1 MGWIILLVIIGII
14 SFMLINFFNAKK
26 QQAVKI
32 QQEGGMRKKYS
43 FLVETFLQENP
54 NARVLQENYD
64 LISLINSERGGST
77 VLALVQTFGKVTVK
91 WKFKGLLGEYN
102 LEWTFKEN
110 ENQEQMLKVMTNDI
124 AIKEREILNRRFGQ

>member
-14 SFMLINFFNAKK
+14 SFVLINFLGAKK
-26 QQAVKI
+26 QQAIKI

-43 FLVETFLQENP
+43 YLVETFLQENP

-77 VLALVQTFGKVTVK
+77 VLALVQTFGKVTVQ
-91 WKFKGLLGEYN
+91 WKFKGLLSEYK

-124 AIKEREILNRRFGQ
+124 AIKEREILNRTFR

>member
-14 SFMLINFFNAKK
+14 SFVLINFFDAKK
-26 QQAVKI
+26 QQAIKI

-43 FLVETFLQENP
+43 YLVETFLKENP

-77 VLALVQTFGKVTVK
+77 VLALVQTFGKVTVQ
-91 WKFKGLLGEYN
+91 WKFKGLLGEYK

-124 AIKEREILNRRFGQ
+124 AIKEREILNRTFR

>member
-1 MGWIILLVIIGII
+1 
-14 SFMLINFFNAKK
+14 MLINFFNAKK